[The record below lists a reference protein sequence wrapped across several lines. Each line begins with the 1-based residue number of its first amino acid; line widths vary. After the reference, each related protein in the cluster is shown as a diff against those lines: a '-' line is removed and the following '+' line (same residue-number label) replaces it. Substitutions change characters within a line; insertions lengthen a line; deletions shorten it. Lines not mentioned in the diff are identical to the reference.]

1 MTANV
6 QISIKDEQSARNWLA
21 MVEGL
26 NSDYQKAMH
35 DAGQTLVDVQDFSDG
50 TMVDELVK
58 YGTDLMNAAET
69 TFNAIAEIS
78 GTVNTVLGKV
88 NDFVQNTLGGLGK
101 LASAVLG
108 H

>member
-1 MTANV
+1 MAEIT
-6 QISIKDEQSARNWLA
+6 ISIKDEQTAKQWLT
-21 MVEGL
+21 MVEDL
-26 NSDYQKAMH
+26 NSDYQQAMH
-35 DAGQTLVDVQDFSDG
+35 DAGQTLVDVQEFSEG

-69 TFNAIAEIS
+69 TFTAIAEIS
-78 GTVNTVLGKV
+78 GTVNTVLSKV